1 MKFIKITVFI
11 LLIISLSG
19 FYLTKAQTSSEVQ
32 KIVNEAENLIKKG
45 LYDDAISRLEKAIKK
60 DPSCSQAYY
69 LNGKAYHALRNYDV
83 AIKNYKKVLELQA
96 GWGEACYNIG
106 SCYVDMGQPEQA
118 IKWIAQAKGI
128 FYGKKEMEKYKKA
141 LEKLINI
148 SSGDV
153 KKSYEKELA
162 AGHPPSTPQPSPVAK
177 VTPKPT
183 PLPAKPDDMI
193 FIDSGKFT
201 MGSSEKDIQSA
212 VNMSKDAGWTEV
224 ERNWFTDE
232 LPAHEVY
239 VKGFYI
245 DKYEVTNEKFKKF
258 VDSTGYK
265 TDAEREGFSVL
276 WEGADWKK
284 VSDADWAHPL
294 GAGSSVKGKMDHPV
308 VHVTWNDA
316 KAYATW
322 ARMRLPSEAEWEYA
336 CSGTDK
342 KIFPWGNKWNDNYCN
357 NARLNL
363 SYLVGF
369 MPDFFN
375 GRGTIPV
382 GKIPDGASP
391 FGVMDMSGNVWEW
404 CSDWYSKD
412 YYNYSPSENPKG
424 PEKGEKKILKGG
436 SWYYENP
443 AYLRA
448 SIKLAE
454 FPGTRN
460 FMIGFRCV
468 KDK

>member
-1 MKFIKITVFI
+1 
-11 LLIISLSG
+11 
-19 FYLTKAQTSSEVQ
+19 
-32 KIVNEAENLIKKG
+32 
-45 LYDDAISRLEKAIKK
+45 
-60 DPSCSQAYY
+60 
-69 LNGKAYHALRNYDV
+69 
-83 AIKNYKKVLELQA
+83 
-96 GWGEACYNIG
+96 
-106 SCYVDMGQPEQA
+106 
-118 IKWIAQAKGI
+118 
-128 FYGKKEMEKYKKA
+128 
-141 LEKLINI
+141 
-148 SSGDV
+148 
-153 KKSYEKELA
+153 
-162 AGHPPSTPQPSPVAK
+162 
-177 VTPKPT
+177 
-183 PLPAKPDDMI
+183 MI
-193 FIDSGKFT
+193 FITAGKFT
-201 MGSSEKDIQSA
+201 MGSNEKDIAEA
-212 VNMSKDAGWTEV
+212 VNMSKEAGWTEV

-239 VKGFYI
+239 VNGFYI

-258 VDSTGYK
+258 VASTGYK

-276 WEGADWKK
+276 WEGSDWKQ
-284 VSDADWAHPL
+284 VSGADWAHPL
-294 GAGSSVKGKMDHPV
+294 GPGSSVNGKMDHPV

-316 KAYATW
+316 KAYAVW
-322 ARMRLPSEAEWEYA
+322 AGKRLPAEAEWEKA
-336 CSGTDK
+336 CRGTDK
-342 KIFPWGNKWNDNYCN
+342 RIFPWGNKWNDNYCN

-375 GRGTIPV
+375 GRGTIPA
-382 GKIPDGASP
+382 GKIPEGASP
-391 FGVMDMSGNVWEW
+391 SGVMDMSGNVWEW

-412 YYNYSPSENPKG
+412 YYNYSPPENPGG

-443 AYLRA
+443 AYLRV